1 MYIKWC
7 VKWSKASIA
16 LNVTYYSWSSS
27 IKRTRIVFFFRYN
40 TFLFKEK
47 SIKHEVQPTV
57 FYWINIVQMMTY
69 NMESLVSD
77 TFYNQI
83 LKFITA
89 V

>member
-1 MYIKWC
+1 M
-7 VKWSKASIA
+7 
-16 LNVTYYSWSSS
+16 
-27 IKRTRIVFFFRYN
+27 FFHCN

-47 SIKHEVQPTV
+47 SIKHEVQQTALD
-57 FYWINIVQMMTY
+57 WINIVQMMTY

-83 LKFITA
+83 LIFITA